1 MKKMSFPKISF
12 PQRFSQSL
20 KSCLLSPS
28 NKGALAPPFFLPLS
42 TSRPHTIEPMPGRH
56 AVNSHATPPHTG
68 ASGHALLAA
77 RAKGGER
84 KGRETREEERERN
97 ERREISLPLTLE
109 FYV

>member
-1 MKKMSFPKISF
+1 MKKMSFTKISF
-12 PQRFSQSL
+12 PQRFSQSV
-20 KSCLLSPS
+20 K
-28 NKGALAPPFFLPLS
+28 
-42 TSRPHTIEPMPGRH
+42 SRPHTIKPMPGRH
-56 AVNSHATPPHTG
+56 AVNSHGTPHHTR

-97 ERREISLPLTLE
+97 ERRDISLPLTLE